1 MLVSFI
7 TALCYVLLYAV
18 VLVAQYFPLDVL
30 ADVIDG
36 ITSLTEQLLLRA
48 GVLPPV

>member
-1 MLVSFI
+1 MLTLILS
-7 TALCYVLLYAV
+7 CCLYLPLYLIA
-18 VLVAQYFPLDVL
+18 LVAQYFPLDVL

-36 ITSLTEQLLLRA
+36 ITSLIEKLLLRA